1 MKPKKI
7 IAMGFMA
14 QCPIAGVIWQHI
26 HYIVALQRLGHE
38 VWYVEDTLNPS
49 YNPVTFNWGDD
60 CTYAAHILEKLA
72 REYGFEGRW
81 AYCARN
87 TPNHDCFGLTKARM
101 VELYREADMILNIC
115 GSQEFNDDILQN
127 QCIIYVES
135 DPTVEQIMVDN
146 GGQEELDYLRKHQA
160 LFTFGENIGTSAF
173 PVPLHGLKWQ
183 PTRQPVVTDF
193 WKSDAPAQ
201 GAALF
206 TTIANWSTTGVK
218 DMEWRG
224 DTYVWSKAFEF
235 LKFIEAP
242 ARSGE
247 DFELATSIPDEP
259 TREKFSSNRWRLV
272 SPDAMSVDYEAY
284 RRYIQASKGEF
295 TAAKDQYIRLNT
307 AWFSDRS
314 ACYLAA
320 GRPVITQETGFTKY
334 YGGHGGLFAF
344 SSIGEIVEAVKEINA
359 DYPKHCRIAYEIAR
373 EYFEAEKVMA
383 SLLDRAGI

>member
-1 MKPKKI
+1 KKI

-60 CTYAAHILEKLA
+60 STYAAHILGKIA

-87 TPNHDCFGLTKARM
+87 TPNHDCYGLTKQRM
-101 VELYREADMILNIC
+101 LELYREADMILNIC

-127 QCIIYVES
+127 PCIVYVES
-135 DPTVEQIMVDN
+135 DPTVEQIMVDT
-146 GGQEELDYLRKHQA
+146 GGKEEFDYLRKHRA
-160 LFTFGENIGTSAF
+160 LFTFGENIGTPDF

-201 GAALF
+201 GTAVF
-206 TTIANWSTTGVK
+206 TSIANWSTSGVK
-218 DMEWRG
+218 DMEWQG
-224 DTYVWSKAFEF
+224 DTYIWSKSLEF
-235 LKFIEAP
+235 LKFVEAP
-242 ARSGE
+242 MRSGE
-247 DFELATSIPDEP
+247 DFELATNIPDAEAKQ
-259 TREKFSSNRWRLV
+259 KFLNNRWHLV
-272 SPDAMSVDYEAY
+272 SPEAMSVDYDLY
-284 RRYIQASKGEF
+284 RKYIQSSKGEF
-295 TAAKDQYIRLNT
+295 TAAKDQYVRLNT

-344 SSIGEIVEAVKEINA
+344 TTLEEIVEAVREINA
-359 DYPKHCRIAYEIAR
+359 DYPKHCRLAYEIAC
-373 EYFEAEKVMA
+373 EYFEAEKVLA
-383 SLLDRAGI
+383 SLLDRVGI